1 MTDPFYD
8 DPWGDDNA
16 NSDEG
21 KEKGYTEFCFSPH
34 GSTEATEEALKKRQE
49 QRDKNSGS
57 LLMYLMEQQ
66 HKREQ
71 ERRNQGQDPGAI
83 PPRNLGSNRFG
94 RGNRGRWNDP
104 GNN

>member
-1 MTDPFYD
+1 MTDSFYD
-8 DPWGDDNA
+8 NPWGDDNA

-21 KEKGYTEFCFSPH
+21 KKKSYTEFCISPW
-34 GSTEATEEALKKRQE
+34 GKVTEEILKKRQE
-49 QRDKNSGS
+49 QRDKNSG
-57 LLMYLMEQQ
+57 LLLIDLMEQQ
-66 HKREQ
+66 HKRGQ

-104 GNN
+104 RNN